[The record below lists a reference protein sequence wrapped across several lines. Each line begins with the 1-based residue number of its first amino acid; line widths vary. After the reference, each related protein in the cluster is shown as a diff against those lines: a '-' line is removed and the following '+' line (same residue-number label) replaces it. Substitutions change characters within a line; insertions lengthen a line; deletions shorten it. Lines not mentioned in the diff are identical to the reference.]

1 MKRLWMVLLVL
12 LVIGIGTVGAQ
23 VWTTSAPANY
33 SLKLPKNEWS
43 PGYQAQV
50 KSSWLF
56 NKQQIKAGEK
66 YELEITFKSNR
77 AFTGLD
83 LCLVDGNAKVNYW
96 GELSDWQ
103 KIEGDIAA
111 NTEYTKKYTFTT
123 IKNATSAAA
132 GDNMLVFDT
141 QGAKQEATL
150 TFTKFTLT
158 RVQ

>member
-1 MKRLWMVLLVL
+1 MVLLVL

-23 VWTTSAPANY
+23 VWTSSAPANY
-33 SLKLPKNEWS
+33 QLRIPKNEWS

-50 KSSWLF
+50 KTSWLF
-56 NKQQIKAGEK
+56 NKQQIKTGEK

-77 AFTGLD
+77 AFTGLN

-96 GELSDWQ
+96 GELSAWEDN
-103 KIEGDIAA
+103 KDAIAA
-111 NTEYTKKYTFTT
+111 NTEITRKYTFTT
-123 IKNATSAAA
+123 IKDATSNAA

-141 QGAKQEATL
+141 QGATQDITL
-150 TFTKFTLT
+150 TFSKFTFT